1 MNEHGDDQ
9 GRTGLE
15 LPYVGTTTLL
25 VAHQI
30 DSAYWHEWTLFGI
43 PGGIQAF
50 VLLNVPLVFVF
61 LYGLNR
67 LSHAPRVGA
76 RFGIALS
83 VVGVATFV
91 LHMWFI
97 WLGRPE
103 FRTVTSMAVLG
114 GAFLLALE
122 LGRRS
127 ALALRG

>member
-1 MNEHGDDQ
+1 MNEHGDDR

-15 LPYVGTTTLL
+15 FPYVGTMTLL

-30 DSAYWHEWTLFGI
+30 DAAYWHEWTLFGI
-43 PGGIQAF
+43 PGGIQVF
-50 VLLNVPLVFVF
+50 VLLNVPLLFVF
-61 LYGLNR
+61 LYGLSQ
-67 LSHAPRVGA
+67 LSRAPRVGA
-76 RFGIALS
+76 RFGVALAA
-83 VVGVATFV
+83 VGVTTFV

-97 WLGRPE
+97 WVGRQE